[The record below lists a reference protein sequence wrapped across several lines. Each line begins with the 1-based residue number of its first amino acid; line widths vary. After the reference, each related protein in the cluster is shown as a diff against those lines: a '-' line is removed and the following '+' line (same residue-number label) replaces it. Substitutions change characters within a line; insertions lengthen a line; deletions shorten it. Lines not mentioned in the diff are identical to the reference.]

1 MSSRPK
7 LMAVSVLM
15 IMITTIC
22 SGQGPAQGPARGP
35 ARTAGIDPAL
45 MAKAN
50 AGNAE
55 AEFLVGT
62 KYELGAQVP
71 KDPAQAA
78 AWYRKAADK
87 RYPQAEHSL
96 GILYEFG
103 TGVPVD

>member
-1 MSSRPK
+1 MSSRAK
-7 LMAVSVLM
+7 LMAVPALM
-15 IMITTIC
+15 IVITTIC
-22 SGQGPAQGPARGP
+22 SGQGPVQ
-35 ARTAGIDPAL
+35 TAGIDPAL

-78 AWYRKAADK
+78 VWYR
-87 RYPQAEHSL
+87 
-96 GILYEFG
+96 
-103 TGVPVD
+103 